1 MTCLTFRLEITHMGV
16 HSVLGLYGSRSSV
29 FEDPGQML
37 FSLGNLPDW
46 VVIPFSAIPRASYC
60 IAIIFLL
67 LQEQEP
73 SICQQSI
80 NACLLQ
86 ARNRASFFQIKQLM
100 QSLQQPVHSHH
111 TYEDLGLSVIC
122 VVRGKGFKPEVSRQQ
137 VHCCFRHSNSILS
150 SSAL

>member
-1 MTCLTFRLEITHMGV
+1 MGV

-73 SICQQSI
+73 SIC
-80 NACLLQ
+80 
-86 ARNRASFFQIKQLM
+86 
-100 QSLQQPVHSHH
+100 
-111 TYEDLGLSVIC
+111 
-122 VVRGKGFKPEVSRQQ
+122 
-137 VHCCFRHSNSILS
+137 
-150 SSAL
+150 